1 VRELLVLLA
10 GLLGLATPGA
20 GTAGSAAGPD
30 RPVGLTVAASGDLLV
45 HTPVAQRALA
55 LGGGRR
61 YEFAPLFARIRGPIA
76 RADLALCHMETPL
89 VPGPVQG
96 YPVFHTPPDLAR
108 AIRRVGWD
116 ACSTASNHS
125 LDAGQYGIG
134 TTLHALRRA
143 GVKATGTARSAR
155 ARRRTTMLS
164 VKGVRVAFLSYTAVS
179 NGQAV
184 PHPWSVNWASP
195 GLILRDA
202 RRARRRGAR
211 IVIVNV
217 HWGTEFVSAI
227 SPQQRALAERL
238 TRSPAIDAIVGQH
251 VHLVQP
257 IRRMHG
263 KPVVFGEGNLI
274 SNQTA
279 GCCPAA
285 SQDGLIALI
294 RFVVRPGQPVRATR
308 IGYVP
313 TWVRHPDMTVVRAT
327 PGSASWNRTVA
338 AAGTGQGVRPLKR
351 P

>member
-1 VRELLVLLA
+1 MRAFLLWLFVLA
-10 GLLGLATPGA
+10 G
-20 GTAGSAAGPD
+20 AAPAPAAAPE
-30 RPVGLTVAASGDLLV
+30 RPVRLTVAASGDLLI

-61 YEFAPLFARIRGPIA
+61 YNFAPLFRPVRRRIAG
-76 RADLALCHMETPL
+76 ADLALCHMETPL

-96 YPVFHTPPDLAR
+96 YPVFRTPPDLAR
-108 AIRRVGWD
+108 SVRRVGWD

-125 LDAGQYGIG
+125 LDAGQSGINS
-134 TTLHALRRA
+134 TLRALRGA

-164 VKGVRVAFLSYTAVS
+164 AKGVRVAFLSYTAIS

-184 PHPWSVNWASP
+184 PHPWSFNWASP

-202 RRARRRGAR
+202 RRARMRGAR
-211 IVIVNV
+211 IVIVNL
-217 HWGTEFVSAI
+217 HWGSEFVAAI
-227 SPQQRALAERL
+227 TPQQRSLARRL

-251 VHLVQP
+251 VHVVQP
-257 IRRMHG
+257 VRRVRG

-279 GCCPAA
+279 GCCPVS

-294 RFVVRPGQPVRATR
+294 DFVVRQGRRVRAPR
-308 IGYVP
+308 IRYVP
-313 TWVRHPDMTVVRAT
+313 TWVRHPDLTVLPAA
-327 PGSASWNRTVA
+327 PGSASWKRTVSV
-338 AAGTGQGVRPLKR
+338 AGRRPGVRPLKPR
-351 P
+351 